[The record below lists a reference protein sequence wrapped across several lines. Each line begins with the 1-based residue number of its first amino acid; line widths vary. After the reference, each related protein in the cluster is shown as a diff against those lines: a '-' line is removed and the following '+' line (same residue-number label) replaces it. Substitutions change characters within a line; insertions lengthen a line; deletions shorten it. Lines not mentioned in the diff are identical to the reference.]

1 MRRRALLAVSAKT
14 GYLPPESTTF
24 EFPLYLNTKII
35 DKTPDYLYRSRAGD
49 AITDALYHLYAQS
62 GVSIESFFKEHP
74 VYIDGAL
81 VTSAYDDGGAWILY
95 TDKYYGDY
103 SSLDIYFDVAE
114 LYVEAFY

>member
-14 GYLPPESTTF
+14 EYLPPESTTF

-62 GVSIESFFKEHP
+62 GGSLESFFKEHP

-81 VTSAYDDGGAWILY
+81 VTSAYDYGGAWILY